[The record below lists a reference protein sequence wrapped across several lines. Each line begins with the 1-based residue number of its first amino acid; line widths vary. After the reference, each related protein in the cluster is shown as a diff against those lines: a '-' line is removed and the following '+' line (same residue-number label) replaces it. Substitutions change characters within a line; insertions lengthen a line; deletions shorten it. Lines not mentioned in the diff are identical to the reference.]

1 MPARVP
7 TDTVRLIRRFGATG
21 YGVGEL
27 TGRFNLSRSCVRN
40 ILDGVTHA
48 NVVDDP
54 DLPLLAE
61 ITPPPDPANR
71 RRKQSAPAAPARSG
85 DVIRQPSPP
94 PRSTAQR
101 HPDGK
106 RHPTILELTL
116 GGAPPT

>member
-7 TDTVRLIRRFGATG
+7 TDTVRLIRRFGASG
-21 YGVGEL
+21 YGAADL

-71 RRKQSAPAAPARSG
+71 RRKQSAPAASARPG
-85 DVIRQPSPP
+85 DIIRQPSPP
-94 PRSTAQR
+94 PSTAQR
-101 HPDGK
+101 HPAGK
-106 RHPTILELTL
+106 RHPTILE
-116 GGAPPT
+116 AMSRANS